1 MFTESDDMFAAY
13 FDVSSQVPAFHCIG
27 QWLCKPQNLIEFV
40 HVRGSL
46 QVELHSPVQ
55 AVVSVLETLFKAFF
69 FEVGNLTLWC
79 SLDLEASQTLKWSLT
94 VSVTHS

>member
-1 MFTESDDMFAAY
+1 MFTESDDMFTAY

-27 QWLCKPQNLIEFV
+27 PWLCEPLNLIEFV

-55 AVVSVLETLFKAFF
+55 AVVSVLETLFKAFYF
-69 FEVGNLTLWC
+69 
-79 SLDLEASQTLKWSLT
+79 LKW
-94 VSVTHS
+94 VI